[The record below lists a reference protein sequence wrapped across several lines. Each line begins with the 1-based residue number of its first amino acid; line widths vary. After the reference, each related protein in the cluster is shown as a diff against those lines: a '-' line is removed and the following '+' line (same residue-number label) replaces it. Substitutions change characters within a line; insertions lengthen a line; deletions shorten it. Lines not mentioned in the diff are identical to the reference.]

1 MINQFTRKTAIP
13 QDMFLYLV
21 SGFNYHTMLILSFTN
36 RLMTWEGQYLH
47 SQAEIICRFMKNR
60 KIYGTTLSKFW
71 WRVVDDVYSI
81 LKRIHLENF
90 LHHIKNLY
98 QNFMF
103 TMDEESNKEQVF
115 LDTLLK
121 QNNRKISILVYR
133 KPTHTDQHLHYI
145 SHHLRSFKESVV
157 SSFFSRAYS
166 FFINKYGFTR
176 ENARIK
182 QMLKENGYQESA
194 ISKIFNRIAN
204 NLSFTQLQQQTR
216 ATISKRKRSER
227 V

>member
-1 MINQFTRKTAIP
+1 MA
-13 QDMFLYLV
+13 
-21 SGFNYHTMLILSFTN
+21 
-36 RLMTWEGQYLH
+36 LH
-47 SQAEIICRFMKNR
+47 SQSFGDELLMTCIPFLNVYTWKTFSITSKIFIKTLCLLWTKKVTKN
-60 KIYGTTLSKFW
+60 KCFLTLYW
-71 WRVVDDVYSI
+71 
-81 LKRIHLENF
+81 N
-90 LHHIKNLY
+90 
-98 QNFMF
+98 
-103 TMDEESNKEQVF
+103 
-115 LDTLLK
+115 
-121 QNNRKISILVYR
+121 NNRKISILVYR

-145 SHHLRSFKESVV
+145 SHHLRSCKESVA

-166 FFINKYGFTR
+166 FFINKYGFTK

-182 QMLKENGYQESA
+182 QMLKENGCQESV